1 MTNQTIKIYT
11 VHIKIDLDNARKNV
25 ESLAKN
31 IFYNT
36 IMFINLNK
44 NIYTH
49 VKNSE
54 KSREKKTLHYTKNAK
69 YWKTKKII
77 LESFFFKTSFVLY

>member
-11 VHIKIDLDNARKNV
+11 VYIKIDLDNARKNV

-44 NIYTH
+44 NIYIH
-49 VKNSE
+49 MSKIQKNQ
-54 KSREKKTLHYTKNAK
+54 EKKNIALH
-69 YWKTKKII
+69 
-77 LESFFFKTSFVLY
+77 

>member
-1 MTNQTIKIYT
+1 MTNQTIEIYT

-69 YWKTKKII
+69 KMF